1 MSHNKK
7 EYAKFFRRPIF
18 SSLAKGKDISDLFG
32 SFDSYC
38 YETLFSNN
46 DNNEQVMTPTY

>member
-18 SSLAKGKDISDLFG
+18 SSLAKGKDISVYLGVLILTAMKHCFQTMIIMNMR
-32 SFDSYC
+32 FH
-38 YETLFSNN
+38 
-46 DNNEQVMTPTY
+46 

>member
-7 EYAKFFRRPIF
+7 EYAKFFRRAIF

-32 SFDSYC
+32 IFYSEC

-46 DNNEQVMTPTY
+46 DNN